1 VSRWA
6 DWLFG
11 RVDLRPTVPPRP
23 VPPRLTS
30 SEVTLRGQIARLEGE
45 VTVLRAERDLAVA
58 HAQGWQRRHD
68 ALSGALV
75 EARRSVCVHD
85 RDTVPRA
92 QAVALAAEV
101 ERLRRMVEI
110 PRVTP

>member
-1 VSRWA
+1 MSRLA

-11 RVDLRPTVPPRP
+11 RLELRPTAPVRS
-23 VPPRLTS
+23 VPPRLTV
-30 SEVTLRGQIARLEGE
+30 SEASLRGQIARLEGE

-75 EARRSVCVHD
+75 EARRNVCAHD
-85 RDTVPRA
+85 RDVVPRA
-92 QAVALAAEV
+92 QAIALAAEV
-101 ERLRRMVEI
+101 ERLRRLVEI
-110 PRVTP
+110 PRVGP